1 MAAGECSSCAAG
13 KITNIATNRVTGVLR
28 CS

>member
-1 MAAGECSSCAAG
+1 MAAERCSSCAAG
-13 KITNIATNRVTGVLR
+13 KVINIATDRVTGVLR